1 MIRSIAKFLIQYSY
15 DSQSVHSES
24 QSRTSD
30 RLPRWLRRWT
40 NHDLQLRDF
49 ERDLLRL
56 EGKLTEQADTH
67 IANGLRPSKSTNFEV
82 CNNSLSNHS
91 VFHSPM
97 ALAALA
103 AGLVCVLL
111 AGRWFLS
118 QPASAPLT
126 APFIVSG
133 KQYESKQPM
142 DASQRE
148 EWVLSTLKTT
158 KRLANEFKQKSSK
171 ANNTLVFVNRTLFEE
186 EEQIKALG
194 LEGLKFVGQKLPAA
208 TVRMLGMN
216 EFRHG
221 N

>member
-15 DSQSVHSES
+15 DSQSLQTES

-40 NHDLQLRDF
+40 NHDLQLRKF

-56 EGKLTEQADTH
+56 EGKLIGQADTH
-67 IANGLRPSKSTNFEV
+67 LANDLRPDTSADLEVYNKSKTYD
-82 CNNSLSNHS
+82 S
-91 VFHSPM
+91 VFHSPV
-97 ALAALA
+97 ALTALA

-118 QPASAPLT
+118 QPASQPLGAPN
-126 APFIVSG
+126 IVSAG
-133 KQYESKQPM
+133 HNESKQTV
-142 DASQRE
+142 DANQRE

-158 KRLANEFKQKSSK
+158 KLLADQFKQKSRA
-171 ANNTLVFVNRTLFEE
+171 ANNTLLSVNRTMLDEE
-186 EEQIKALG
+186 DQIKALC

-216 EFRHG
+216 ETRHF
-221 N
+221 